1 MCRRDFPYMPLF
13 YLCAYV
19 NKNHAT
25 AEIHPNTAQVTSL
38 LFFFPSAHTQDGVFK
53 TFHAKGK
60 FRFQWLFISDTCRR
74 FQREKNTNGR
84 NLIFNLL
91 SFNGFKISPWNLT
104 TIIYIILIP
113 ALAHVFRLEA
123 VRLKPF
129 DFVCKNAPH
138 IKNFM
143 SRRFREVQ

>member
-1 MCRRDFPYMPLF
+1 M
-13 YLCAYV
+13 
-19 NKNHAT
+19 T
-25 AEIHPNTAQVTSL
+25 
-38 LFFFPSAHTQDGVFK
+38 VF
-53 TFHAKGK
+53 
-60 FRFQWLFISDTCRR
+60 SDTCRR

-84 NLIFNLL
+84 NLILNLL

-123 VRLKPF
+123 VRPLKPF
-129 DFVCKNAPH
+129 NFVCKNTPH

-143 SRRFREVQ
+143 SRHFRGTLKILQGVMIGADFKIRLLLKGRRYQIQQWQILIKCNNFLAKFKPRNLPLSWDMRGFHW